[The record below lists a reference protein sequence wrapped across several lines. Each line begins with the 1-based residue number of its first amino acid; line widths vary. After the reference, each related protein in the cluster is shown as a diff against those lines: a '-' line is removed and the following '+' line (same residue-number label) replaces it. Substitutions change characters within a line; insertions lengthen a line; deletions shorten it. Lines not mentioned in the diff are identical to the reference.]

1 MRMPR
6 FQYSSSPSMSG
17 AYSSPVLRSAPTLRT
32 PALRNTS
39 KYLRDPRA
47 GQRNMQLEVQAELD
61 KAKPFQALVAGA
73 GEIAETFLKADMKSK
88 LTEAELNLRITTEGL
103 LANMKS
109 MPVGAASTTIDGKT
123 GQPDTNYRAVHET
136 SLASFTN
143 EFSRHRE
150 KISKTLP
157 RAAKDQFLA
166 GTAAYVASAE
176 AQAQAINRKQHVAYL
191 QGTVFSNLRKAETLA
206 EIDIIAGGADARLV
220 YAQDDLLKL
229 VDARKRELAND
240 YFATTVIAENTQ
252 LGLENLE
259 NVFANNNRESQ
270 IIDENGNTIPMTGA
284 QMRQF
289 EFMGHLT
296 ADDKLAFDTK
306 IQAKIKRLQAEDE
319 LRKESNKN
327 SIMGEIYNNP
337 DPNVYT
343 SDAFTAAAASGEINF
358 EDIPDLD
365 AIVKAQI
372 VARSQAAPATDV
384 SLQNHI
390 LDNIGDFAYRTERLM
405 TMPLDP
411 NFAKEALEKRRR
423 FDQGIPDWK
432 DKNNPA
438 GNKGARANRIFE
450 NAFYRKDGGFMD
462 AISIFSPDRVE
473 QLNDRYFIA
482 AKELDEY
489 ANNEID
495 LAMADSEYTFDEAFD
510 NIYLKA
516 EQLAE
521 KERQYSQTV
530 KQEKGA
536 FDLAKDAG
544 FTGSTGQFSQYNTWS
559 RNNNQFTFDDVLQM
573 DPGPARTEKAKTLQ
587 SFGWTFDSKF
597 FEEKLKTETAEEKLS
612 TVEQIWKVLLYK
624 PFASEDE

>member
-1 MRMPR
+1 
-6 FQYSSSPSMSG
+6 
-17 AYSSPVLRSAPTLRT
+17 
-32 PALRNTS
+32 
-39 KYLRDPRA
+39 
-47 GQRNMQLEVQAELD
+47 
-61 KAKPFQALVAGA
+61 
-73 GEIAETFLKADMKSK
+73 
-88 LTEAELNLRITTEGL
+88 
-103 LANMKS
+103 
-109 MPVGAASTTIDGKT
+109 KT

-136 SLASFTN
+136 SLASFTD

-150 KISKTLP
+150 KLSKTLP

-206 EIDIIAGGADARLV
+206 EIDVIAGGADARLV

-270 IIDENGNTIPMTGA
+270 LIDENGDTIQMTGA

-327 SIMGEIYNNP
+327 LMMGEIINNP
-337 DPNVYT
+337 DPNVYN
-343 SDAFTAAAASGEINF
+343 SDAFAAAAARGEIDF

-372 VARSQAAPATDV
+372 VSKSQAAPATDV

-411 NFAKEALEKRRR
+411 NFAKEALEK
-423 FDQGIPDWK
+423 
-432 DKNNPA
+432 
-438 GNKGARANRIFE
+438 
-450 NAFYRKDGGFMD
+450 
-462 AISIFSPDRVE
+462 
-473 QLNDRYFIA
+473 
-482 AKELDEY
+482 DE
-489 ANNEID
+489 D
-495 LAMADSEYTFDEAFD
+495 LIMVFQ
-510 NIYLKA
+510 IGKI
-516 EQLAE
+516 
-521 KERQYSQTV
+521 RQ
-530 KQEKGA
+530 
-536 FDLAKDAG
+536 
-544 FTGSTGQFSQYNTWS
+544 
-559 RNNNQFTFDDVLQM
+559 
-573 DPGPARTEKAKTLQ
+573 P
-587 SFGWTFDSKF
+587 
-597 FEEKLKTETAEEKLS
+597 
-612 TVEQIWKVLLYK
+612 
-624 PFASEDE
+624 